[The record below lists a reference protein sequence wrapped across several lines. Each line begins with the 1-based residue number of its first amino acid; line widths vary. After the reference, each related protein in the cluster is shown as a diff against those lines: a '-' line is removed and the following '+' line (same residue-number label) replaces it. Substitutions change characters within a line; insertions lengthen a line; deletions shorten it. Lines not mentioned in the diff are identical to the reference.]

1 MIIQHNIAALN
12 SYKNMKSNKNKFS
25 KNLEKLSSGYKINRA
40 GDDAAG
46 LAISESLRMLIN
58 GTKQAKSNT
67 QDGIGL
73 IHTAEG
79 AMQEI
84 HSMLQRSYQ
93 LSMASAN
100 STYNDQERPCMQ
112 EEIDEL
118 KAEIDRIAKCT
129 EFNGVKVLQGKMKPD
144 VLKSEVE
151 LDSELP
157 DWVMTDESMAKGYLS
172 VPYTTEEECSN
183 GNKYTIS
190 HSSAM
195 LDFTKLDD
203 PSSGANI
210 SDLDKKGFFTTC
222 FTCDRYYSIR
232 FKSDGTGNSMTEN
245 GMNFIFEIDI
255 SGINSS
261 SPTPLSEQLV
271 KAIIDGTEH
280 GNPNRHYTKLAA
292 DKTNPGKLVV
302 YDDRSS
308 DSLPAGTSYS
318 DDWTGW
324 DNPSFNVNR
333 DTCPDRGNFGSG
345 VMVTIPGKF
354 MPACDIILQIGPT
367 APEIL
372 EIDLPYIDTW
382 DMGLNKV
389 IIATQKK
396 ASSSIGTLKNTI
408 DFISNERGRMGA
420 YENRLEHAY
429 NALTSSE
436 ENLTAAESRIRDTDM
451 AEEITGFT
459 KNQILL
465 QASQSIMA
473 QANAST
479 QGVLGLMGQ

>member
-100 STYNDQERPCMQ
+100 STYNDQERQCMQ

-172 VPYTTEEECSN
+172 VPYQQKKNATMET
-183 GNKYTIS
+183 
-190 HSSAM
+190 
-195 LDFTKLDD
+195 
-203 PSSGANI
+203 NI
-210 SDLDKKGFFTTC
+210 P
-222 FTCDRYYSIR
+222 Y
-232 FKSDGTGNSMTEN
+232 
-245 GMNFIFEIDI
+245 
-255 SGINSS
+255 
-261 SPTPLSEQLV
+261 
-271 KAIIDGTEH
+271 
-280 GNPNRHYTKLAA
+280 
-292 DKTNPGKLVV
+292 
-302 YDDRSS
+302 
-308 DSLPAGTSYS
+308 
-318 DDWTGW
+318 
-324 DNPSFNVNR
+324 
-333 DTCPDRGNFGSG
+333 
-345 VMVTIPGKF
+345 
-354 MPACDIILQIGPT
+354 PT
-367 APEIL
+367 A
-372 EIDLPYIDTW
+372 
-382 DMGLNKV
+382 
-389 IIATQKK
+389 
-396 ASSSIGTLKNTI
+396 
-408 DFISNERGRMGA
+408 
-420 YENRLEHAY
+420 
-429 NALTSSE
+429 ALCWTSR
-436 ENLTAAESRIRDTDM
+436 N
-451 AEEITGFT
+451 
-459 KNQILL
+459 
-465 QASQSIMA
+465 
-473 QANAST
+473 
-479 QGVLGLMGQ
+479 